1 MDFRIVDPESEAGA
15 VEPVEAMEQPD
26 LALEGPTAGATRQ
39 PDFRAEEA
47 TLAVSAALE
56 ELSQEVR
63 RVGRELFK
71 ANRAAERNHGMFE
84 AALEE
89 LQQLA
94 AALAHLPGQ
103 STESG
108 FQAKA
113 SLCEELIRM
122 ADALEASLASA
133 KEILAR
139 LQENAQQPNQGIIF
153 WFSAARHLRAALV
166 DSVEAMSRWRD
177 GQQLL
182 YQRLT
187 SALNSAGVRAIESI
201 GRPFDPALH
210 RAVAVERRSDVS
222 AGTIVGEE
230 LKGYILEGRVLRYT
244 EVVVARNE

>member
-1 MDFRIVDPESEAGA
+1 MDLRIVDPGNESEV
-15 VEPVEAMEQPD
+15 VEPVEAKEESC
-26 LALEGPTAGATRQ
+26 L
-39 PDFRAEEA
+39 RAEEA
-47 TLAVSAALE
+47 TPAVSAGLE

-71 ANRAAERNHGMFE
+71 ANRAAERNHEMFE

-94 AALAHLPGQ
+94 ATLARLPAQ
-103 STESG
+103 STESV

-113 SLCEELIRM
+113 SLCQELIRM
-122 ADALEASLASA
+122 ADALEASLAA
-133 KEILAR
+133 AQEISAR
-139 LQENAQQPNQGIIF
+139 LQENAQQPDQGIVF
-153 WFSAARHLRAALV
+153 WFGVARRLRGALA
-166 DSVEAMSRWRD
+166 DSVEAMGRWLD

-187 SALNSAGVRAIESI
+187 SVLNSAGVRTIESV

-210 RAVAVERRSDVS
+210 RAVAVEQRSDVPS
-222 AGTIVGEE
+222 GTIVGEE
-230 LKGYILEGRVLRYT
+230 LKGYILEGRVLRYA